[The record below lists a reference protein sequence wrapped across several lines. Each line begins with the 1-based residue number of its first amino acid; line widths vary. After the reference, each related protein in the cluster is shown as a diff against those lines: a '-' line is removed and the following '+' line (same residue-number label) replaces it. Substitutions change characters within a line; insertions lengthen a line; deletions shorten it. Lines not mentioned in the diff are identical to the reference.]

1 LNKAPLKA
9 LLGQQMA
16 LDDKGWQKVTWVW
29 AAMFAVSAGA
39 NEIAWRILSTDDWV
53 TFKTY
58 GLTGISVVFAL
69 MTMPIIAK
77 HTSDEKYR

>member
-1 LNKAPLKA
+1 
-9 LLGQQMA
+9 
-16 LDDKGWQKVTWVW
+16 
-29 AAMFAVSAGA
+29 
-39 NEIAWRILSTDDWV
+39 V
-53 TFKTY
+53 TFKTF